1 VCTEAEVAA
10 VTGLLFLFQ
19 RFILDV
25 TIDMV
30 RCAQALDGTAAAT
43 SPFPTL

>member
-1 VCTEAEVAA
+1 MCTKVEVAA
-10 VTGLLFLFQ
+10 VTGVLFLFQ

-30 RCAQALDGTAAAT
+30 RCAQALDGPTAAPA
-43 SPFPTL
+43 PFPTL